1 MPVAVARANRICS
14 LETETYRSL
23 YVQDLLGCSL
33 DPKQLSTLLP
43 ETDEGRQFQWRMQAG
58 FASASIWHGPGRVL
72 MYMVRTGF

>member
-1 MPVAVARANRICS
+1 MLVAVARANRICS

-43 ETDEGRQFQWRMQAG
+43 ETDEGSQFQWRTQAG
-58 FASASIWHGPGRVL
+58 FASASVWQGPGHVL